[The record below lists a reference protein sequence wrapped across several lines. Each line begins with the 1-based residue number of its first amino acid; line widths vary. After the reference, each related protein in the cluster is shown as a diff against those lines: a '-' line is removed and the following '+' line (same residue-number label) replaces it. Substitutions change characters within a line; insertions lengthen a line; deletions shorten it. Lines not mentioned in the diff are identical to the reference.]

1 MVFVYFVY
9 KQLNLSYDT
18 WFVLF
23 NIFND
28 PSTLDSSVSSKKS
41 EISRLLR
48 SENRSISKTEQFL
61 GTINFG
67 GSQMVPF
74 IVKRICILHNHF
86 ASYKIFSSLSKQS
99 KLTMF
104 SIIFPFKNKLE
115 AYASFYKSRFHF

>member
-1 MVFVYFVY
+1 MVFVYCVY

-18 WFVLF
+18 WFVFF

-41 EISRLLR
+41 EISRLLQ
-48 SENRSISKTEQFL
+48 SEEPKHFKNRK
-61 GTINFG
+61 NFRYNKIW